1 MHSTPLPLEDYPN
14 STNALM
20 AVPGTPGNTRLKSGS
35 DAVLSDWTYTLEY
48 GSLPTVQFAYLPL
61 RIQHLIGQRVSKS
74 RCPLFTLVVSNRNQ
88 WCLVKLS
95 GDLSCESSVK
105 NKPHGTDVDAHTKD
119 TTLPPMVCRLKQATL
134 ILTVDE
140 HTEAHYVGT
149 SVTFHLTPSE
159 STSAWKCPFC
169 GSSFF
174 LGTDIN
180 GRATI
185 EQHLR
190 LHLELRCCMDCATL
204 LPNTTRNVFS
214 CPSFPHECSQ
224 LISQS
229 TVQTA
234 CLSSALTHAP
244 LSGGQ
249 TSVPKPSPVF
259 SSPINLR
266 KLQSCDSEQITV
278 SLPEQRGTLIVLC
291 PNSKPSKA
299 CHPSKRRRVPE
310 KYCVHCNMEFETP
323 GKYQQHRK
331 NVHRP
336 YRLMCPECGVSFST
350 KGNLTK
356 HFMSLHNQAT
366 SSQCALCKKQFL
378 NRYNLQRH
386 IQQAHPKKMPTPQF
400 GTSPTASACVVNP
413 FSEIEHVLPKPDTS
427 TTDHLNEESAL
438 PCLPTASDVL
448 KSRGFYLYLSEAG
461 TTPSAPDTT
470 HLELCTDNTN
480 LTNHPSQS
488 ALVAEVHLTP
498 CEPSTPDAQYGLLE
512 SAWRQSIRLPNN
524 FSGPTL

>member
-1 MHSTPLPLEDYPN
+1 MHSTPLPLEDYPY
-14 STNALM
+14 STNAPV

-74 RCPLFTLVVSNRNQ
+74 RCPLFTLVVSNRNH

-95 GDLSCESSVK
+95 GDPSCESPMK
-105 NKPHGTDVDAHTKD
+105 IKPRGTDLDAHTKD
-119 TTLPPMVCRLKQATL
+119 TILPPMACRLKQATL

-180 GRATI
+180 GRATV

-204 LPNTTRNVFS
+204 LPNTTRNVSSSSPFT
-214 CPSFPHECSQ
+214 HECST
-224 LISQS
+224 INSQS
-229 TVQTA
+229 IVRTD
-234 CLSSALTHAP
+234 CLSSALTHAH
-244 LSGGQ
+244 LSDGQ
-249 TSVPKPSPVF
+249 TSVPNPSPVF
-259 SSPINLR
+259 SNPINLR

-278 SLPEQRGTLIVLC
+278 SLPEQRGTLVFLC
-291 PNSKPSKA
+291 PNSKPSKT
-299 CHPSKRRRVPE
+299 CHPSRRKRVPE
-310 KYCVHCNMEFETP
+310 TYCVHCNMELETP

-356 HFMSLHNQAT
+356 HFLSLHNQAT

-400 GTSPTASACVVNP
+400 GTSPTASASVVNP
-413 FSEIEHVLPKPDTS
+413 FSEIDHVVPKPDVS
-427 TTDHLNEESAL
+427 TVDHLNEGSAL
-438 PCLPTASDVL
+438 RCLPTASDVL

-461 TTPSAPDTT
+461 TTRSAPDTP

-480 LTNHPSQS
+480 STNHPSQS